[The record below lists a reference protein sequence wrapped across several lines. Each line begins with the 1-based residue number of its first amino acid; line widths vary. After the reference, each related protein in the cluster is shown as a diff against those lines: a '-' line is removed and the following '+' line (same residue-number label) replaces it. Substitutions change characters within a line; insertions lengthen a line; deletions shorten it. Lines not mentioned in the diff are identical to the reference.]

1 MEGVI
6 KNDLIRLSK
15 SCLSQKEKTAVMN
28 ALDIGY
34 LGMGTM
40 VDLFEKNLSKY
51 FLLITKKIST
61 IVQLLLNHQLLGTI
75 IQKL

>member
-1 MEGVI
+1 MVKRGSSMEGVI

-40 VDLFEKNLSKY
+40 VDLFEKN
-51 FLLITKKIST
+51 
-61 IVQLLLNHQLLGTI
+61 
-75 IQKL
+75 